1 MDGQEPG
8 VREGVS
14 GVWVLLHQALQK
26 QEVLGLRS
34 QGGGLVSLGWEEGSP
49 TPEAGRPREG
59 WCCYRQGGSW
69 QGGAAEGQALPQ
81 LASPF
86 CG

>member
-1 MDGQEPG
+1 MCGCCSTRLCRNRRAWGSDL
-8 VREGVS
+8 REG
-14 GVWVLLHQALQK
+14 
-26 QEVLGLRS
+26 E
-34 QGGGLVSLGWEEGSP
+34 LVSLGWEEGSP

-81 LASPF
+81 LGSPF
-86 CG
+86 FG